1 MSKKKKI
8 ILSIVALA
16 AAVYAAAWLFLPY
29 GRYKNFQ
36 ETDCPWET
44 EVSFPGIFSFSGS
57 ITMKLNNGASLIFEP
72 GVFSGCD
79 IFIFLRGGD
88 RDYRIEADRELIP
101 LYAVNEECEKLLDNY
116 RISLLEMLSWAE
128 ENWDI

>member
-44 EVSFPGIFSFSGS
+44 EVSFPGIFFFSGS
-57 ITMKLNNGASLIFEP
+57 ITMKLNDGASLIFEP

-79 IFIFLRGGD
+79 IFIFLRGGGQGLP
-88 RDYRIEADRELIP
+88 YRSRQGTYTP
-101 LYAVNEECEKLLDNY
+101 LCRQRGMRKVVG
-116 RISLLEMLSWAE
+116 
-128 ENWDI
+128 